1 MSTYDV
7 PRVTAVQTLS
17 DGTQIRL
24 PGLALWVAQL
34 PDREGESTRIIGGFR
49 YTDALA
55 STEPVSLVKVYV

>member
-7 PRVTAVQTLS
+7 PRVTAIQTLS
-17 DGTQIRL
+17 NGTELRL

-34 PDREGESTRIIGGFR
+34 PAREGESVRIVGGFR

-55 STEPVSLVKVYV
+55 STEPVSLVKVYA